1 MQLKLTQRL
10 FLKSLALATPAVL
23 LTSNTAHAGSWSTL
37 LGYNN
42 PAGSRIGLNFLYQGA
57 TWGFEFG
64 FGGLAAV
71 SDADES
77 TSAVTWGDVDLKYY
91 FASSLWRPYFE
102 GGMAYSIAAG
112 GAGNGFAAGSPFA
125 GLGVLYSGSRVL
137 FTVSGDYKI
146 NSGHFYP
153 AAGLGFRL

>member
-1 MQLKLTQRL
+1 MLPKLQKQ
-10 FLKSLALATPAVL
+10 FLTASSIFLGACSLCIPQSAA
-23 LTSNTAHAGSWSTL
+23 AGSWGAL

-42 PAGSRIGLNFLYQGA
+42 PAGSKLGLNFLHQGP

-64 FGGLAAV
+64 FGGFAAGID
-71 SDADES
+71 SS
-77 TSAVTWGDVDLKYY
+77 GNTSALTWGDLDIKYY

-102 GGMAYSIAAG
+102 GGIAYSFAAG
-112 GAGNGFAAGSPFA
+112 GAGNGLAAGSPFA

-146 NSGHFYP
+146 NSGYFYP
-153 AAGLGFRL
+153 SAGLGFRF

>member
-1 MQLKLTQRL
+1 MQLKLSQRFSL
-10 FLKSLALATPAVL
+10 RTLALAASAICLIPHPAE
-23 LTSNTAHAGSWSTL
+23 AGSWGTL

-42 PAGSRIGLNFLYQGA
+42 PAGSKVGLNFLYQGA

-71 SDADES
+71 SDSDES
-77 TSAVTWGDVDLKYY
+77 TSAITWGDLDLKYY

-112 GAGNGFAAGSPFA
+112 GAGNGFAAGSPFV
-125 GLGVLYSGSRVL
+125 GLGVLYSGSRIL
-137 FTVSGDYKI
+137 FNVSGDYKI
-146 NSGHFYP
+146 NSRYIYP
-153 AAGLGFRL
+153 SAGLGFRL